1 MSSASL
7 LLVATSVDVFFD
19 FSSNVVLYWLHC
31 KVLSLDTSAWP
42 IGGTCLET
50 ISNIVYGT
58 VCSPL
63 SVTHREANG
72 HSRFYVGAQLPQR
85 ALLRQVPRPLA

>member
-7 LLVATSVDVFFD
+7 SLLATSVDAFFD

-31 KVLSLDTSAWP
+31 KALSLDTSAWP
-42 IGGTCLET
+42 IGGAHLET

-58 VCSPL
+58 VCPLL

-72 HSRFYVGAQLPQR
+72 RSRFYVGAQSPQG
-85 ALLRQVPRPLA
+85 ALLCQVPHPLA